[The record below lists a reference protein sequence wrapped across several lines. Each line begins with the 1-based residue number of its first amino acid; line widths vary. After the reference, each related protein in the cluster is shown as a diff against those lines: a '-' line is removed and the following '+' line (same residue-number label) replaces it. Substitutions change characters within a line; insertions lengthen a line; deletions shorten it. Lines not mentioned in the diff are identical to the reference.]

1 MAENNSFDIQKE
13 EYLSLRREIENYL
26 AELASLE
33 RNCVIAVATA
43 YTWIATTTTL
53 QTSFARIAWFIPVL
67 LPLFGGLRSCTIGKH
82 LRVIGIYIRLIETKI
97 LSCSDHKQ
105 RCGWEHYFKKYGN
118 TQTTRLRI
126 FFWITFL
133 IFSVS
138 ISSIGYSETYNQ
150 NSSNNQTKS
159 EVTLLTKPL
168 DIRLNV
174 NGSLL
179 TASTIPPASNTDID
193 RVIGF
198 LDSRL
203 PTQQEWHNL
212 IDATKKP
219 SEGEAASPIIW
230 LWIIVAIL
238 IAGLV
243 AILIWPKKKPEN
255 EFPKWVKVFLVLLPL
270 IPVISPS
277 LKDFATAWRIMWPL
291 QTEKACQTIES
302 PPKPCPPS
310 NESLLVF
317 PFFFDIPKIS
327 KELPKLNQHQVDD
340 LTKILSSVK
349 ACARK
354 QGASGVELE
363 VQGFADPNQF
373 PANNKEKN
381 LALANQRAKELH
393 SQVTELLKTENQMSK
408 IDIKLVEWEK
418 IEDMTM
424 SPRYLKT
431 KPFQETG
438 RNSDQGYFNRR
449 AEILLLKA
457 GDCSPSFRF

>member
-1 MAENNSFDIQKE
+1 MEENNSFDIQKE
-13 EYLSLRREIENYL
+13 EYLSLRKEIENYL

-53 QTSFARIAWFIPVL
+53 QTSFARIAWWIPVL
-67 LPLFGGLRSCTIGKH
+67 LPFFGGLRSLTIGKH
-82 LRVIGIYIRLIETKI
+82 LRVIGNYIRLIETKI

-105 RCGWEHYFKKYGN
+105 RWGWEHFFLKHGN
-118 TQTTRLRI
+118 TQTTCLRI
-126 FFWITFL
+126 LFWVSFFV
-133 IFSVS
+133 FSFG
-138 ISSIGYSETYNQ
+138 ISSIGYSETDNQ
-150 NSSNNQTKS
+150 NSSKNQTKS

-168 DIRLNV
+168 DIQLNV

-179 TASTIPPASNTDID
+179 TASTTTPASNADID

-219 SEGEAASPIIW
+219 SRGETASPILW

-255 EFPKWVKVFLVLLPL
+255 EFSKRVKVLLVLLPL

-291 QTEKACQTIES
+291 RTEMACQTI
-302 PPKPCPPS
+302 PLPPCPPS
-310 NESLLVF
+310 NEPLLVF
-317 PFFFDIPKIS
+317 PFLFDFPEPN
-327 KELPKLNQHQVDD
+327 KELPKLNQRQVDD

-363 VQGFADPNQF
+363 VQGFADSNQF
-373 PANNKEKN
+373 PTNNKEQN

-393 SQVTELLKTENQMSK
+393 SQVTKLLKTESPMSE
-408 IDIKLVEWEK
+408 IDIKLIEWKK
-418 IEDMTM
+418 IEEMEK
-424 SPRYLKT
+424 SPRYLTT
-431 KPFQETG
+431 KPIREAG
-438 RNSDQGYFNRR
+438 RNADQGYFNRR
-449 AEILLLKA
+449 AEIRLLKA
-457 GDCSPSFRF
+457 GDCSP